1 MKTLPSRS
9 ALNELVDWLRIRI
22 ELVDSLSN
30 RIGTEKCNS
39 LEHLE
44 SYKKNL
50 CEINQEMKQGRE
62 SSLKFLRNSIEDEIK
77 QGFYDLAVS
86 ELLAKTERDWNKLGQ
101 RISNDLERLDLS
113 LIRINEFDRNV
124 RQMQVWIQNQTVMD
138 VPSVDPNQAVLIDD
152 INSLS
157 IIDDDKRILAQINN
171 YKELLSRLDVIWQQ
185 ERKEL
190 HNSENSKVGQLVQRH
205 MCKNLDELKS
215 NLQSMELI
223 SKLKIEN
230 NLTSIKQTYT
240 IEINELNASLES
252 EVNFINFGT
261 FIAFVYYYFL
271 KYLYNPEISNY
282 STQFRKIFFKFFIFH
297 KYISR

>member
-9 ALNELVDWLRIRI
+9 ALNELVDWLRIRV
-22 ELVDSLSN
+22 ELVESLSS
-30 RIGTEKCNS
+30 RIGTEKCNT

-44 SYKKNL
+44 TYKKKL
-50 CEINQEMKQGRE
+50 CEVSQEMKQGRD
-62 SSLKFLRNSIEDEIK
+62 SSLKYLRNSIEDEIK

-86 ELLAKTERDWNKLGQ
+86 ELLAKTERDWNKLSQ

-113 LIRINEFDRNV
+113 LVRINEFDRNV
-124 RQMQVWIQNQTVMD
+124 RQMQVWIQNQTTEV
-138 VPSVDPNQAVLIDD
+138 SSAESTPNQPVFIDEMS
-152 INSLS
+152 SLN

-190 HNSENSKVGQLVQRH
+190 HNSENSKIGQLVQKH
-205 MCKNLDELKS
+205 MCTNLDELRS

-252 EVNFINFGT
+252 EVNFVNFGK
-261 FIAFVYYYFL
+261 FLYF
-271 KYLYNPEISNY
+271 S
-282 STQFRKIFFKFFIFH
+282 F
-297 KYISR
+297 